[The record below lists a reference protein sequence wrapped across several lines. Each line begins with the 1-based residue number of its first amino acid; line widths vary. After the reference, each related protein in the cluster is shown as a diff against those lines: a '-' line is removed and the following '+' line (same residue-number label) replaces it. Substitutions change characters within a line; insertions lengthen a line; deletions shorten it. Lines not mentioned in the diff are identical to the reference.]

1 MLNLNRMAARGRLL
15 TIAVVAW
22 VALAM
27 SPWVPA
33 AQAAT
38 TTPCSDDEVTVMVQ
52 GYPLACSP
60 AGGTGYQTLL
70 NAGFSVEGTQKF
82 PEFICRI
89 NGFPDAGVDKCL
101 TASPSSAYWTYWHAP
116 LGATSWTYSD
126 MGSLARSPQ
135 PGTVEAWTWGPGLEP
150 GPVPVSRSTTT
161 TETTTR
167 SGSLRD
173 SPMPTVPAFTWTPE
187 TPRNDPDRTTSAS
200 PSGEPTPEQNP
211 DNPDEVLVFLDAEG
225 NRISQ
230 QEYDALVT
238 AASQVAQT
246 RTAPGAVSGAVPG
259 DSAPQTPG
267 VAAATGTGESAETTT
282 EEPDP
287 KSTRVMTAPA
297 LEDTTQLLADGQT
310 VMPNYDP
317 TTNAQ
322 DTGGL
327 SQAWTIGLALAFIAL
342 FGGAAAATWVLR
354 RGEVHG

>member
-1 MLNLNRMAARGRLL
+1 MLNLNRISTPVRLL
-15 TIAVVAW
+15 TIAVVTW
-22 VALAM
+22 VALVV

-60 AGGTGYQTLL
+60 AGGTGYQALI

-89 NGFPDAGVDKCL
+89 NSFPDASVDKCL
-101 TASPSSAYWTYWHAP
+101 TASPASAYWTYWHAP
-116 LGATSWTYSD
+116 LGANSWTYSNF
-126 MGSLARSPQ
+126 GAHARSPQ
-135 PGTVEAWTWGPGLEP
+135 PGTVEAWTWGPGVEP

-161 TETTTR
+161 TETSTR

-187 TPRNDPDRTTSAS
+187 ATPTPQDGSTANQ
-200 PSGEPTPEQNP
+200 SGEPTPEQNP
-211 DNPDEVLVFLDAEG
+211 DNPDEVLVFTDAEG
-225 NRISQ
+225 NRISK
-230 QEYDALVT
+230 QEYDQLVAS
-238 AASQVAQT
+238 AAQAAQT
-246 RTAPGAVSGAVPG
+246 RTAPGAAPAAGAQQSPG
-259 DSAPQTPG
+259 APGGAG
-267 VAAATGTGESAETTT
+267 VAATGTGESTETAT

-297 LEDTTQLLADGQT
+297 LEDTTQLRADGQT
-310 VMPNYDP
+310 VMPTYD
-317 TTNAQ
+317 TVSAQ

>member
-1 MLNLNRMAARGRLL
+1 MLNLNRISSPGRLL
-15 TIAVVAW
+15 IIAVVTW
-22 VALAM
+22 VALTV

-60 AGGTGYQTLL
+60 AGGTGYQTLI

-89 NGFPDAGVDKCL
+89 NGFPDTGVDKCV
-101 TASPSSAYWTYWHAP
+101 TASPASAYWTYWHAP
-116 LGATSWTYSD
+116 LGANSWTYSD
-126 MGSLARSPQ
+126 LGAMVRSPQ

-161 TETTTR
+161 TDTTTR

-187 TPRNDPDRTTSAS
+187 TPRNGENPTPVS
-200 PSGEPTPEQNP
+200 PSGEPEPEQNP
-211 DNPDEVLVFLDAEG
+211 DNPDEVLVFLDADG
-225 NRISQ
+225 NRISK
-230 QEYDALVT
+230 QEYDALVA
-238 AASQVAQT
+238 AASQAAQT
-246 RTAPGAVSGAVPG
+246 RTAPAAGAQQSPGAPG
-259 DSAPQTPG
+259 GAG
-267 VAAATGTGESAETTT
+267 VAATGTGESTETAT

-297 LEDTTQLLADGQT
+297 LEDTTQLRADGQT
-310 VMPNYDP
+310 VMPTYD
-317 TTNAQ
+317 TVSAQ

>member
-1 MLNLNRMAARGRLL
+1 MLNLNRMTALTRLVV
-15 TIAVVAW
+15 IAVVGW
-22 VALAM
+22 VALAV
-27 SPWVPA
+27 SPWVSS

-60 AGGTGYQTLL
+60 AGGTGYQTLI
-70 NAGFSVEGTQKF
+70 NAGFTVEGTQKF

-101 TASPSSAYWTYWHAP
+101 TASPASAYWTYWHAP

-126 MGSLARSPQ
+126 MGALAHSAQ

-187 TPRNDPDRTTSAS
+187 TPPNDQDTTTAT

-225 NRISQ
+225 NRISK
-230 QEYDALVT
+230 QEYDALVA
-238 AASQVAQT
+238 AASQAAQA
-246 RTAPGAVSGAVPG
+246 RTAPGAVPG
-259 DSAPQTPG
+259 GSAPQAPG
-267 VAAATGTGESAETTT
+267 VTAAPGTGEAAETTT
-282 EEPDP
+282 EEADP

-297 LEDTTQLLADGQT
+297 LEDTTQLRTDGQT
-310 VMPNYDP
+310 VMPTYD
-317 TTNAQ
+317 TTSAQ

>member
-230 QEYDALVT
+230 QEYDQLVAS
-238 AASQVAQT
+238 AAQAAQA
-246 RTAPGAVSGAVPG
+246 RTAPGAVPGGSAQAPGSPGGAV
-259 DSAPQTPG
+259 S
-267 VAAATGTGESAETTT
+267 AATGTGESAETTT

-310 VMPNYDP
+310 VMPNYDA
-317 TTNAQ
+317 TTNVQ

>member
-187 TPRNDPDRTTSAS
+187 TPRNDPDRTTTAS

-230 QEYDALVT
+230 Q
-238 AASQVAQT
+238 
-246 RTAPGAVSGAVPG
+246 
-259 DSAPQTPG
+259 
-267 VAAATGTGESAETTT
+267 
-282 EEPDP
+282 
-287 KSTRVMTAPA
+287 
-297 LEDTTQLLADGQT
+297 
-310 VMPNYDP
+310 
-317 TTNAQ
+317 
-322 DTGGL
+322 
-327 SQAWTIGLALAFIAL
+327 
-342 FGGAAAATWVLR
+342 
-354 RGEVHG
+354 

>member
-187 TPRNDPDRTTSAS
+187 TPRNDPDRTTTAS

-230 QEYDALVT
+230 QEYDQLVAS
-238 AASQVAQT
+238 AAQAAQA